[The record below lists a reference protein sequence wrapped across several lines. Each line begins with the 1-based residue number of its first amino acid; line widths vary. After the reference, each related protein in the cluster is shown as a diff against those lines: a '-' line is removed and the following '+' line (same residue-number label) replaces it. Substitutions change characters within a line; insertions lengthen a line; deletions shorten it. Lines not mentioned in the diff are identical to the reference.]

1 MSERPTESS
10 DGDQYGYLK
19 AAKAAVATLNV
30 PEKVHLVDGII
41 QEVPGQ
47 ALVDLSNGSRLKVTS
62 APLGTTTWKD
72 RREKALAIIESAKM
86 TKDCFYVKIPAGISD
101 IDAIDSMNVLFRERF
116 ASLKRDAIDSADLPW
131 IFNLESVARRDIN
144 TPRKIPIY
152 FLAPGTRNKS
162 FDEQLELLD
171 NLGLVPADPIDQVLT
186 AMAYGFVHTGVDPFR
201 SQLVRGSVPDWALF
215 NTGSHGLRVFPLN
228 VGRCPIASMS
238 ALPAIVK

>member
-72 RREKALAIIESAKM
+72 RR
-86 TKDCFYVKIPAGISD
+86 
-101 IDAIDSMNVLFRERF
+101 RR
-116 ASLKRDAIDSADLPW
+116 PW
-131 IFNLESVARRDIN
+131 RSSNR
-144 TPRKIPIY
+144 PR
-152 FLAPGTRNKS
+152 
-162 FDEQLELLD
+162 
-171 NLGLVPADPIDQVLT
+171 
-186 AMAYGFVHTGVDPFR
+186 
-201 SQLVRGSVPDWALF
+201 
-215 NTGSHGLRVFPLN
+215 
-228 VGRCPIASMS
+228 
-238 ALPAIVK
+238 